1 MSHKCTGLLVT
12 QPSVSLSLCWS
23 LSLHLVAQSS
33 RSFLLLIHSHQ
44 ESQSNSA
51 NVEEARRWGW
61 CMGSMP
67 FTRGQNLMYTWR
79 LTATDCIYFLQ
90 PVPGTSIA
98 PLALPV
104 GKWEPHVPIALPR
117 HFHRTDTVVGL
128 PQDPLTS
135 AGGQCSWI
143 LSSQVPMVKTTGSHR
158 AISLVACPLSVAGV
172 LHSGGLC
179 AEHDCTAETS

>member
-1 MSHKCTGLLVT
+1 MPIGSYYQNTMSHKCTGLLVT

-90 PVPGTSIA
+90 QGDHIWKSTYNWNNYPTKFLST
-98 PLALPV
+98 
-104 GKWEPHVPIALPR
+104 
-117 HFHRTDTVVGL
+117 HFI
-128 PQDPLTS
+128 
-135 AGGQCSWI
+135 I
-143 LSSQVPMVKTTGSHR
+143 LNMAS
-158 AISLVACPLSVAGV
+158 
-172 LHSGGLC
+172 
-179 AEHDCTAETS
+179 